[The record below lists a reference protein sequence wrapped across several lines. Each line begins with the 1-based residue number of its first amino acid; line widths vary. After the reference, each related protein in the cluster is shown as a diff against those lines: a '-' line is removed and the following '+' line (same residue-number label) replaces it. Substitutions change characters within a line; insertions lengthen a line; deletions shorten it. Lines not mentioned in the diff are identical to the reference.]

1 MTVDSDIG
9 LARVVVVAPKRRLD
23 LALPEHLVL
32 AALLP
37 ALLSHAGEDAVDSA
51 GEQGGWIL
59 RRADGTLLD
68 VGRSA
73 VAQGVRDGE
82 LLHLVRA
89 HTDWPEPEYDDVVE
103 AIAAGARQ
111 GGVLWDGRVSRWTGV
126 AAAGALVAAALA
138 VCLVNGPDWTVPALL
153 CLGLTVLCLGAGA
166 LLNAA
171 AGEAAAGFAVCA
183 LGLPAAF
190 AGGLL
195 LLGGDAPLSGL
206 GAPHALTACALL
218 VVPAVAGLS
227 AATEPRWLF
236 MAAAVPAVAG
246 AGAAIA
252 ALGSLDAVR
261 AAAAV
266 EAVLLV
272 LLPAGPGRPPGRA
285 RRPPPPSPP
294 PPPARARAAP
304 APPAGATF
312 AAVARADVMLTGL
325 LLGVATVATIGLV
338 ILGTAGGS
346 APLLIAVVSAGYLMR
361 SRLFPTLRHRLPLLA
376 CGLTGLGVLAAG
388 YAGDLAGGGPLW
400 AVPALAGL
408 AVAVLAI
415 GMRYRNRRPSVYLGR
430 IAEIGEILLIL
441 SVVPIAC
448 AVLGLYGVMRGV
460 AG

>member
-1 MTVDSDIG
+1 MTVDAEIG

-51 GEQGGWIL
+51 GEQGGWML

-111 GGVLWDGRVSRWTGV
+111 GGVLWDGRVSRWFAVV
-126 AAAGALVAAALA
+126 AAGVLVAAALA
-138 VCLVNGPDWTVPALL
+138 VSFVNGPPWTVPALL
-153 CLGLTVLCLGAGA
+153 CLGLAGLCLGTGW
-166 LLNAA
+166 LVTVLVGDAA
-171 AGEAAAGFAVCA
+171 VGVTLCGLA
-183 LGLPAAF
+183 LPAAF

-206 GAPHALTACALL
+206 GAPHALTACAVLL
-218 VVPAVAGLS
+218 VAAVVGHL
-227 AATEPRWLF
+227 AAAAHRWLF
-236 MAAAVPAVAG
+236 VAAAV
-246 AGAAIA
+246 A
-252 ALGSLDAVR
+252 ALFGGC
-261 AAAAV
+261 AAAV
-266 EAVLLV
+266 ALGPLDGVRTAAALEAVLLV
-272 LLPAGPGRPPGRA
+272 LLPAGPVLAARMGRLPLPTLPRSA
-285 RRPPPPSPP
+285 ADLVRDEP
-294 PPPARARAAP
+294 AP
-304 APPAGATF
+304 AAAATF
-312 AAVARADVMLTGL
+312 AAVARADLMLTGL
-325 LLGVATVATIGLV
+325 LVGVSAVAATGLV

-346 APLLIAVVSAGYLMR
+346 APYLIALVSAGYLLR

-376 CGLTGLGVLAAG
+376 CGLTGPAALAVG
-388 YAGDLAGGGPLW
+388 YPGPQW

-408 AVAVLAI
+408 ALAVLAV
-415 GMRYRNRRPSVYLGR
+415 GMRYRDRRPSVYLGR
-430 IAEIGEILLIL
+430 IAELTEIVLLL
-441 SVVPIAC
+441 AVVPVAC
-448 AVLGLYGVMRGV
+448 GVLGLYGLMRGV

>member
-89 HTDWPEPEYDDVVE
+89 HTNWPEPEYDDVVE

-111 GGVLWDGRVSRWTGV
+111 GGVLWDGRVSRWAGV
-126 AAAGALVAAALA
+126 AAAGGLVATALA
-138 VCLVNGPDWTVPALL
+138 VCLVNGPDWTVPALF
-153 CLGLTVLCLGAGA
+153 GLAVLCMGAGA

-171 AGEAAAGFAVCA
+171 AGEDAAGFAVCA

-206 GAPHALTACALL
+206 GAPHALTGCAFLL
-218 VVPAVAGLS
+218 VAAVAGLF
-227 AATEPRWLF
+227 AATEHRWLF
-236 MAAAVPAVAG
+236 VAAAVAAVAG
-246 AGAAIA
+246 ASAATV

-272 LLPAGPGRPPGRA
+272 LLPIGPVMAARLGRLPLPTLPR
-285 RRPPPPSPP
+285 S
-294 PPPARARAAP
+294 AADLVKDEP
-304 APPAGATF
+304 APTAGATF

-325 LLGVATVATIGLV
+325 LLGVATVAAIGLV

-346 APLLIAVVSAGYLMR
+346 APLLIAVVSVGYLVR

-376 CGLTGLGVLAAG
+376 CGLTGLAVLAAG

-408 AVAVLAI
+408 ALAVLAI
-415 GMRYRNRRPSVYLGR
+415 GVRYRNRRPSVYLGR

>member
-37 ALLSHAGEDAVDSA
+37 ALLSHAGEETVDSA

-111 GGVLWDGRVSRWTGV
+111 GGVLWDGRVSRWAGV
-126 AAAGALVAAALA
+126 AAAGILVVAALA
-138 VCLVNGPDWTVPALL
+138 VCLVNGPDWTAPALL

-166 LLNAA
+166 LLNVVL
-171 AGEAAAGFAVCA
+171 GDAAAGFAVCA

-206 GAPHALTACALL
+206 GAPHMLTACAFLL
-218 VVPAVAGLS
+218 VAAVAGLF
-227 AATEPRWLF
+227 AATERRWLF
-236 MAAAVPAVAG
+236 VAAAVAAVAG
-246 AGAAIA
+246 GGAAIA

-261 AAAAV
+261 AAAAA

-272 LLPAGPGRPPGRA
+272 LLPTGPVLAARLGRLPLPTLPR
-285 RRPPPPSPP
+285 S
-294 PPPARARAAP
+294 AADLVKDEP
-304 APPAGATF
+304 APTAGATF

-325 LLGVATVATIGLV
+325 LLGVATVAAIGLV

-346 APLLIAVVSAGYLMR
+346 APVLIAVVSAGYLVR
-361 SRLFPTLRHRLPLLA
+361 SRLFPTLRHRLPLLT
-376 CGLTGLGVLAAG
+376 CGLIGLAVLAVG
-388 YAGDLAGGGPLW
+388 YADDLAGGGPLW

-408 AVAVLAI
+408 ALAVLAI
-415 GMRYRNRRPSVYLGR
+415 GVRYRNRRPSVYLGR
-430 IAEIGEILLIL
+430 IAELGEILLIL
-441 SVVPIAC
+441 AVVPIAC
-448 AVLGLYGVMRGV
+448 AVLGLYGLMRGV